1 MGVSQSKPNYIEEKT
16 VIENGLELVT
26 RDDPSLIGGK
36 CVWPAGK
43 VLAQCISD
51 GEVDVVGKHVLE
63 LGCGLGLPSLAACKA
78 GAASVQASDR
88 KEMRDLVE
96 CNGKKNNSNVIFKEF
111 DWCEPENAK
120 LDLFDVVLAADVLY
134 FEEQDPFL
142 HALRF
147 CLARNPKSV
156 AVIAYRERT
165 DFDRMFLN
173 ETLLPEFTVTRKVVK
188 PNGVELYWLTI

>member
-1 MGVSQSKPNYIEEKT
+1 MGVAQAKPAETGE
-16 VIENGLELVT
+16 VVENGLTLVT
-26 RDDPSLIGGK
+26 TNDPSMIGGK

-43 VLAQCISD
+43 VLAQCITD

-88 KEMRDLVE
+88 DELKALVE
-96 CNGKKNNSNVIFKEF
+96 ANATGNDCKLLFKAF
-111 DWCEPENAK
+111 DWTEPENAS
-120 LDLFDVVLAADVLY
+120 LASFDLVIAADVLY

-147 CLARNPKSV
+147 CMHGNANRE

-165 DFDRMFLN
+165 SLDRTFLE
-173 ETLLPEFTVTRKVVK
+173 ETILPVFKVTKKVVK
-188 PNGVELYWLTI
+188 PNGVELYWLK